1 MPGDYRVDDSPLNY
15 KPSEINRTFA
25 EKSGDE

>member
-1 MPGDYRVDDSPLNY
+1 MPGDYRVDSPLNY